1 MASILPAKIK
11 PKTFAGIKKK
21 KNREIK
27 LRWFQTKICCR
38 ILVTNS
44 ILKDTGVVKN
54 NVCTFCLTEKDT
66 ILHFMCQCEHTQSYW
81 VRSEMCWGGDVGQ
94 LVKASDHQA
103 ADAGLISP
111 CGKGFFSQS
120 QFSV

>member
-11 PKTFAGIKKK
+11 PKTFAGIKKIK

-27 LRWFQTKICCR
+27 LRWFQTKICCG

-54 NVCTFCLTEKDT
+54 NVCTFCLIEKDT
-66 ILHFMCQCEHTQSYW
+66 VLHFMCQCEHTQSYW
-81 VRSEMCWGGDVGQ
+81 VRSEMCWGGM
-94 LVKASDHQA
+94 
-103 ADAGLISP
+103 
-111 CGKGFFSQS
+111 
-120 QFSV
+120 